1 MKHYDAA
8 AVAAALDDSAL
19 IEALRATFQRET
31 LAPPRQHHVLDQ
43 ARTQTLLMMPA
54 WDGTDAIGV
63 KLVTVFAGNP
73 ARGLAAVNALYV
85 LFDAHTGAV
94 RATLDGTELTL
105 RRTSA
110 ASALASQ
117 LLSRPDS
124 QRLLMVGTG
133 ALAPHLI
140 RAHCRVRPIRS
151 VAIWGRNPEH
161 AQRLTRELRGLVSG
175 PEPHADHE
183 APAPPQRGAIPEA
196 HVPELHA
203 VADLREAVAQAD
215 IISCATLAQEP
226 LIHGEWLIPG
236 QHLDLVGAF
245 NERMRETDDAALV
258 RAQVFVDTRDGARAD
273 AGEIIHALASGAISP
288 AQLLADLHELTRGL
302 HPGRRDGTQ
311 ITLFKSVGHALEDLA
326 AAQLVLAR
334 EAASRPRP

>member
-8 AVAAALDDSAL
+8 AVAAALDDAAL
-19 IEALRATFQRET
+19 IEALRTAFQRET

-43 ARTQTLLMMPA
+43 AHTQTLLMMPA
-54 WDGTDAIGV
+54 WDGIDAIGV
-63 KLVTVFAGNP
+63 KLVTVFADNP

-105 RRTSA
+105 RRTAA

-151 VAIWGRNPEH
+151 VAIWGRNAAH
-161 AQRLTRELRGLVSG
+161 AQRLVRQLQGL
-175 PEPHADHE
+175 A
-183 APAPPQRGAIPEA
+183 
-196 HVPELHA
+196 PELHA
-203 VADLREAVAQAD
+203 VVDLREAVAQAD

-226 LIHGEWLIPG
+226 LIRGEWLVPG
-236 QHLDLVGAF
+236 QHVDLVGAF
-245 NERMRETDDAALV
+245 NERMREADDAVLA
-258 RAQVFVDTRDGARAD
+258 RAQVFVDTHDGARAD
-273 AGEIIHALASGAISP
+273 AGEVIHALASGAISP
-288 AQLLADLHELTRGL
+288 AQLLADLHELSRGR
-302 HPGRRDGTQ
+302 HPGRRDATQ

-326 AAQLVLAR
+326 AAQLVLKQVSA
-334 EAASRPRP
+334 